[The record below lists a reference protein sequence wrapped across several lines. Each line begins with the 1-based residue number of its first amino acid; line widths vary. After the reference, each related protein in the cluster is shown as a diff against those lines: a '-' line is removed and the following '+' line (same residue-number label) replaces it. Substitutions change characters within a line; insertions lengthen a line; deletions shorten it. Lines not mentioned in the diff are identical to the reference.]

1 MIAELEVSPSNRVSR
16 PYEKPLE
23 PCRVDQFAISQC
35 GRWLA
40 TVDIRDGSDEGFGLE
55 VYLKLW
61 RWYEAENRWDLN
73 TKIDRPHGNH
83 KLHSIAF
90 CPVAQNETDTLLVS
104 TGGDGHTKTWAIKV
118 QVEKNEDATGQLK
131 LWISKFTTANSP
143 DSFLDSTVLVFIPGP
158 STHSSHLVSR
168 R

>member
-1 MIAELEVSPSNRVSR
+1 LIAELEISPSNRVSR

-23 PCRVDQFAISQC
+23 PCRVDQIAISQC

-40 TVDIRDGSDEGFGLE
+40 TVDIRDGSDEGFGIE

-61 RWYEAENRWDLN
+61 RWYEEENRWDLN

-104 TGGDGHTKTWAIKV
+104 TGGDGNTKTWAMKV
-118 QVEKNEDATGQLK
+118 QFEKNEDATSQ
-131 LWISKFTTANSP
+131 
-143 DSFLDSTVLVFIPGP
+143 
-158 STHSSHLVSR
+158 
-168 R
+168 